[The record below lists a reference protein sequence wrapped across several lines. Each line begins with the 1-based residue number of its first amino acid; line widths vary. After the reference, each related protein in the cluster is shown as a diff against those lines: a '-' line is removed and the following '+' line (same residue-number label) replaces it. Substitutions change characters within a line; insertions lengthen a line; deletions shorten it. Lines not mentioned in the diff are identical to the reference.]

1 MLEPW
6 RVYYGIVEDEPRE
19 TTRAKI
25 SDRLLGVDE
34 SYRADQPFFFDLLA
48 NGLRLWP
55 PHMTASNAR
64 APSLAQMLLA
74 TDGDPPRAV
83 IETALDR
90 AEALVTSIEGR
101 SLSPRTLE
109 LRGRVA
115 VALGDA
121 PAANQALRESLV
133 LYRTIGATGHPI
145 A

>member
-1 MLEPW
+1 
-6 RVYYGIVEDEPRE
+6 
-19 TTRAKI
+19 
-25 SDRLLGVDE
+25 
-34 SYRADQPFFFDLLA
+34 
-48 NGLRLWP
+48 
-55 PHMTASNAR
+55 MTASNAR